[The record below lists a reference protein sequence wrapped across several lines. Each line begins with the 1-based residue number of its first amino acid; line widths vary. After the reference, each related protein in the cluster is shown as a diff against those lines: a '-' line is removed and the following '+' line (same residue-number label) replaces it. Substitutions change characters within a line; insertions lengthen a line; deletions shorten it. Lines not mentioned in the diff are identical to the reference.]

1 MPAGPDSELH
11 VDLGGVQGVVF
22 GDQEGLE
29 GGPVYKESHGGE
41 LHVQHVV
48 VPLFVTHLE
57 GEREEKG
64 QEVKV
69 NSI

>member
-1 MPAGPDSELH
+1 
-11 VDLGGVQGVVF
+11 VQGVVF

-29 GGPVYKESHGGE
+29 GGTVYKESYGGE

-57 GEREEKG
+57 GERERSRGRWSKSTL
-64 QEVKV
+64 
-69 NSI
+69 SI